1 MAEARVG
8 VAVPAA
14 GSGRRM
20 GGRKK
25 AFLELAG
32 TPLLVHSL
40 RPFLRHPGVTAITVA
55 LPTAEARRPPT
66 WLTELDPRVGVVEG
80 GESRLESVQR
90 AVEALGD
97 GLEVICVHD
106 GARPLVTRE
115 IIQRCV
121 QVAMGGEGAV
131 AGWPVTDTLQE
142 VDEARRIVATPDRS
156 RLWRAQTPQAFPA
169 DSLRDAY
176 RSALAHGVDAT
187 DDAAVFTW
195 AGGTVRMVEGDAWNL
210 KVTFPHDMAVAELL
224 LGRRAAPGGLAS
236 PVKEGAP

>member
-1 MAEARVG
+1 MAEPRVG

-20 GGRKK
+20 GGHTK

-32 TPLLVHSL
+32 VPLLVHSL
-40 RPFLRHPGVTAITVA
+40 RPFLRHPGVGAIAVA
-55 LPTAEARRPPT
+55 LPAEEARTPPG
-66 WLTELDPRVGVVEG
+66 WLTELDPRIGVVEG

-106 GARPLVTRE
+106 GARPLVTPE
-115 IIQRCV
+115 LIQRCV

-131 AGWPVTDTLQE
+131 AGWPVTDTLKE
-142 VDEARRIVATPDRS
+142 VDGERRVRDTPRRS
-156 RLWRAQTPQAFPA
+156 MLWRAQTPQAFPA

-176 RSALAHGVDAT
+176 RSALAQGVDAT
-187 DDAAVFTW
+187 DDAAVFAW
-195 AGGTVRMVEGDAWNL
+195 AGGTVRMVEGDPWNL
-210 KVTFPHDMAVAELL
+210 KVTFPDDVAVAELL
-224 LGRRAAPGGLAS
+224 LGRRAAPAGVESRSKG
-236 PVKEGAP
+236 GAP